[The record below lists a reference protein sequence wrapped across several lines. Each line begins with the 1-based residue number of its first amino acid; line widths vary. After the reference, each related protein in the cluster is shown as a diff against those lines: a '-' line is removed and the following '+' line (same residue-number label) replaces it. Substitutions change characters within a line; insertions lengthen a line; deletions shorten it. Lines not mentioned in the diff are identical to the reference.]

1 MANSL
6 CHHQGQGFHGSP
18 VSKEYRVSK
27 EAGTTDENKSPD
39 QDAGM
44 ALRSRADAVW
54 VIHLQGGEE
63 DLQQASQSL
72 RERVEKGSA
81 VASLDVANNGTE
93 ITLTWKKSVTFN
105 AAQSW
110 VSGGLPKSKTVE
122 KGRKKQKAEALSWR
136 LAAPVEKV
144 SIPVA
149 PPEPQLLVLKFL
161 TLLHGSGPKQ
171 YQVFEKETLGSG
183 TPLGETQIFK
193 IRQVF
198 NSNGGIFKLVR
209 RRTSCFLYPRMQ
221 PQVWRCKSRPHD
233 RWQAGCRQNL
243 APSWHQASVDF

>member
-1 MANSL
+1 M
-6 CHHQGQGFHGSP
+6 
-18 VSKEYRVSK
+18 
-27 EAGTTDENKSPD
+27 
-39 QDAGM
+39 
-44 ALRSRADAVW
+44 W
-54 VIHLQGGEE
+54 VVHLQGGEE

-144 SIPVA
+144 SVAVA

-161 TLLHGSGPKQ
+161 TLLHGRGPQQ
-171 YQVFEKETLGSG
+171 YQIFEEETLGSG
-183 TPLGETQIFK
+183 TPLGETQIFL

-198 NSNGGIFKLVR
+198 NSIRGILKFVGMR
-209 RRTSCFLYPRMQ
+209 
-221 PQVWRCKSRPHD
+221 
-233 RWQAGCRQNL
+233 
-243 APSWHQASVDF
+243 HQAKEEEQIVSYVLACNHRFGVVKAGRTTDGKPVAVKILYLHGTEQVLIFDPPSLGA